1 MTIWQII
8 ALVATVAGTVWA
20 FRTIPRM
27 PASDDHTLRT
37 LAFIVNTSRLAAI
50 WAIFAMG
57 WLLCALRPDPAATY
71 LTLAALFAT
80 TYSVFGWLAD
90 HVETSIKRS

>member
-8 ALVATVAGTVWA
+8 ALAATVAGTVWA

-27 PASDDHTLRT
+27 PTTDDRTLRT

-57 WLLCALRPDPAATY
+57 WLLIALRPAPAATY
-71 LTLAALFAT
+71 LTLAVLFAV

-90 HVETSIKRS
+90 HVETSMKRG